1 MISRELGVESLISIT
16 GSWLVNTA
24 RGAIVVKEDVAEALK
39 SGHLRGYGGDVWFP
53 QPAPKD
59 HPLRYAK
66 NPFGGGNA
74 MVPHMSGTSIDAQK
88 RYADGTKNIL
98 DSYFSKRHDY
108 RPQDLIV
115 HNGDYATKAYG
126 QRDGKK

>member
-1 MISRELGVESLISIT
+1 MKKGA
-16 GSWLVNTA
+16 WLVNTA

-39 SGHLRGYGGDVWFP
+39 SGQLRGYGGDVWFP

-66 NPFGGGNA
+66 NAWGGGNA
-74 MVPHMSGTSIDAQK
+74 MVPHMSGTSLDAQK
-88 RYADGTKNIL
+88 RYADGTKSIL
-98 DSYFSKRHDY
+98 QSYFSGKHDY

-115 HNGDYATKAYG
+115 QNGDYATKAYG
-126 QRDGKK
+126 QREKK

>member
-1 MISRELGVESLISIT
+1 
-16 GSWLVNTA
+16 
-24 RGAIVVKEDVAEALK
+24 VKEDVAEALK

-74 MVPHMSGTSIDAQK
+74 MVPHVSGTSLDAQK
-88 RYADGTKNIL
+88 RYALGVKNIIEVYL
-98 DSYFSKRHDY
+98 SGKDNYK
-108 RPQDLIV
+108 PEDLIV
-115 HNGDYATKAYG
+115 HKGDYATKVIISSTFLQAGGTFPLTPFKTQAYG
-126 QRDGKK
+126 QRTKA

>member
-1 MISRELGVESLISIT
+1 MLNSLL

-59 HPLRYAK
+59 HPLRYAA
-66 NPFGGGNA
+66 NTMGGGNA
-74 MVPHMSGTSIDAQK
+74 TVPHMSGTSIDAQK
-88 RYADGTKNIL
+88 RYAEGTKSIL
-98 DSYFSKRHDY
+98 DSYFSGKHDY
-108 RPQDLIV
+108 NAVDLIV
-115 HNGDYATKAYG
+115 KDGDYATKAYG
-126 QRDGKK
+126 QRNKK

>member
-1 MISRELGVESLISIT
+1 M
-16 GSWLVNTA
+16 VNTA

-53 QPAPKD
+53 QPAPKE

-66 NPFGGGNA
+66 NPWGGGNA
-74 MVPHMSGTSIDAQK
+74 TVPHMSGTSIDAQA
-88 RYADGTKNIL
+88 RYAAGVKNIL
-98 DSYFSKRHDY
+98 DSYWSGREDY

-115 HNGDYATKAYG
+115 HKGDYATKAYG
-126 QRDGKK
+126 QRDKK

>member
-1 MISRELGVESLISIT
+1 MIA

-74 MVPHMSGTSIDAQK
+74 MVPHMSGTSLDAQK
-88 RYADGTKNIL
+88 RYSDGTKSIL
-98 DSYFSKRHDY
+98 QSYLSGKHDY
-108 RPQDLIV
+108 RPEDLIV
-115 HNGDYATKAYG
+115 KDGDYATKAYG
-126 QRDGKK
+126 ERAKAAAKS